1 MIAVEWPTNDYSRV
15 PYSLYHDAELYER
28 ERELIFRGPVWSYV
42 GLEAEIPNPGDFRT
56 TWLGDIPV
64 VFQRDRA
71 GALQAFV
78 NRCAHRGAIV
88 RRELSGNARNHV
100 CIYHRW
106 CYSQSGRLTGVP
118 LRNGVRGEGGLDAD
132 FEFAEHGLETV
143 RIESYKGF
151 LFGTLNASTE
161 PLEDYLGELIC
172 QHLGS
177 IAQRPLKILGYQRQ
191 SIRGNWKLYN
201 ENLRDTYHASLL
213 HEFLVTFG
221 IDRATQK
228 GGVAMDPRH
237 RHNLTYAYANSD
249 SAADAKKAYG
259 AHDLPSDNIK
269 LGAPGF
275 LKYIP
280 EFCDDKG
287 LAISSVFPNAAFQRL
302 QNSMATRQLR
312 PKGPGVFELV
322 WTFLGYAD
330 DDEEMDRHRL
340 LQSNLIGPAGL
351 VSMEDAEAI
360 EIVHKA
366 TAVAEDNVRSIV
378 EMGGK
383 GPIQDCA
390 FRVND
395 VPIRGFWSYWSEL
408 MGCEPVGAER

>member
-1 MIAVEWPTNDYSRV
+1 MTTVNWPRSDYSRV
-15 PYSLYHDAELYER
+15 PYRLYHDQDIYEQER
-28 ERELIFRGPVWSYV
+28 ERIFRGPVWCYL

-71 GALQAFV
+71 GELHAFV

-88 RRELSGNARNHV
+88 RRELGGNSRNHV

-106 CYSQSGRLTGVP
+106 CYNHSGRLTGVP
-118 LRNGVRGEGGLDAD
+118 LSKGIRGEGGLDAD
-132 FEFAEHGLETV
+132 FVFEQHGLEPV
-143 RIESYKGF
+143 QIASFKGF
-151 LFGTLNASTE
+151 LFGTLNAATE
-161 PLEDYLGELIC
+161 PLEDYLGEMIRE
-172 QHLGS
+172 HLTS

-237 RHNLTYAYANSD
+237 CHNLTYAYANSD
-249 SAADAKKAYG
+249 SNEDASSAYG
-259 AHDLPSDNIK
+259 AHDLPTDNIK
-269 LGAPGF
+269 LGAPGV
-275 LKYIP
+275 LRYIP
-280 EFCDDKG
+280 EFGDGKG

-302 QNSMATRQLR
+302 QNSLATRQVR
-312 PKGPGVFELV
+312 PKAPGVFELV
-322 WTFLGYAD
+322 WTFLGYED
-330 DDEEMDRHRL
+330 DDEAMVQHRL
-340 LQSNLIGPAGL
+340 LQANLVGPAGL

-360 EIVHKA
+360 EIVQRA
-366 TAVAEDNVRSIV
+366 TAGEKDAEAVV

-383 GPIQDCA
+383 GPIRDCA

-408 MGCEPVGAER
+408 MDAEPMGAER